1 VSALAHSIATL
12 SRDASPNDDR
22 VRGPAGVLA
31 LVLAETTAGAVAF
44 LWLAP
49 LWGKVRRGFFVLTGA
64 ILVGIGL
71 AGWGS
76 AAAATEAGAS
86 IAPQTSML
94 VLTGTTAA
102 WVLLLLIRRETIA
115 RWVGVATVPVAGW
128 SIVAF
133 AAAGEGSSAASIF
146 QLAAGAAFMGAVLD
160 GLLLGHWYLVDRGLA
175 RGPINFYARALL
187 VAVTLETLA
196 VAMEGFGQIEAGAE
210 FSSLL
215 SAAGVAS
222 YLALGMVLATALI
235 AVMIRLVLKGERPSA
250 VQAATGF
257 FYLAVIT
264 AFAGEVAAK
273 IKFLPRV

>member
-1 VSALAHSIATL
+1 M
-12 SRDASPNDDR
+12 
-22 VRGPAGVLA
+22 RGPAGVLA

-64 ILVGIGL
+64 ILVGLGL
-71 AGWGS
+71 AAWGS
-76 AAAATEAGAS
+76 AAAATDPGGS
-86 IAPQTSML
+86 IAPQTSL
-94 VLTGTTAA
+94 LILSGATAV
-102 WVLLLLIRRETIA
+102 WTLLLSIRRDAIG
-115 RWVGVATVPVAGW
+115 RWMGLATVPVALW

-133 AAAGEGSSAASIF
+133 ASAGEGSSAVAIF

-175 RGPINFYARALL
+175 RGPINFYARSLL
-187 VAVTLETLA
+187 VAVVLEVVA

-235 AVMIRLVLKGERPSA
+235 AVMIRLVLKGERSSA

-273 IKFLPRV
+273 IRFLPRV